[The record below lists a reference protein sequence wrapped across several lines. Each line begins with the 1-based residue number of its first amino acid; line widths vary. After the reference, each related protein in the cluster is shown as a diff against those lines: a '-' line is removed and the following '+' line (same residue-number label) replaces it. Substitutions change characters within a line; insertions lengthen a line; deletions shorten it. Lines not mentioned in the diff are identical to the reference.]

1 MMATRK
7 AKEKDSQIK
16 FSLTENSGILL
27 MPQLNR
33 AVYYVKGITI
43 DTFSTAD
50 KTAKEVEA
58 WINAKRK
65 HFENL

>member
-7 AKEKDSQIK
+7 AREKDSQIK
-16 FSLTENSGILL
+16 FSQTENSGVLL
-27 MPQLNR
+27 MPQFNR
-33 AVYYVKGITI
+33 AIYYVNGITI
-43 DTFSTAD
+43 DTFSTAE
-50 KTAKEVEA
+50 KTVKEVEA

>member
-16 FSLTENSGILL
+16 FSQTDNSGVLL
-27 MPQLNR
+27 MPQFNR
-33 AVYYVKGITI
+33 AIYYVNGITI

-50 KTAKEVEA
+50 KTVKEVET

>member
-1 MMATRK
+1 MATRK
-7 AKEKDSQIK
+7 AGQKDSQIK
-16 FSLTENSGILL
+16 FSETGNSGILL
-27 MPQLNR
+27 MPQFNR
-33 AVYYVKGITI
+33 ALYYVNGITI

-50 KTAKEVEA
+50 KTVKEVEA